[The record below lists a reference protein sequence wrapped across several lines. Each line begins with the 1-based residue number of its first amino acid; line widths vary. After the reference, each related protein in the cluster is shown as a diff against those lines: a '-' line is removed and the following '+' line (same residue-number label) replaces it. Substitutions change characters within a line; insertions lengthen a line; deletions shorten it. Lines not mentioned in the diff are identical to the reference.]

1 MNRNR
6 ISSPFM
12 IMTMALFMSGCAVMS
27 EEECV
32 TGDWHAIGFE
42 DGANGRTMNRLS
54 RYREACAK
62 HGITADAA
70 AYRAG
75 RDEGLYDY
83 CQPGRGYRVGLSG
96 QSYNGVCHAELE
108 RDFVSA
114 HRIGYQLYTLRSEVS
129 RVEYLLYEN
138 EDELEDIEHEI
149 GIRDGLLISDDTTR
163 EERIVLLAEL
173 KELSEDKGEI
183 ELQIK
188 QLIDE
193 RARRQ
198 YDVTLYEQE
207 VAEYGY

>member
-1 MNRNR
+1 
-6 ISSPFM
+6 
-12 IMTMALFMSGCAVMS
+12 
-27 EEECV
+27 
-32 TGDWHAIGFE
+32 
-42 DGANGRTMNRLS
+42 MNRLS

-83 CQPGRGYRVGLSG
+83 CQPSRGYRVGLSG

-129 RVEYLLYEN
+129 RVKYLLHKN
-138 EDELEDIEHEI
+138 EDALEDTEHKI
-149 GIRDGLLISDDTTR
+149 GIREGLLISDDTTK
-163 EERIVLLAEL
+163 EERVELLAEL

-183 ELQIK
+183 ELRIK

>member
-1 MNRNR
+1 MNRNTN
-6 ISSPFM
+6 SSPFM
-12 IMTMALFMSGCAVMS
+12 IMIIALFMSGCAVMS

-42 DGANGRTMNRLS
+42 DGADGRTMNQLS

-62 HGITADAA
+62 YGITADAA

-108 RDFVSA
+108 RDFVNA
-114 HRIGYQLYTLRSEVS
+114 HRIGYQLFTLRSEVS
-129 RVEYLLYEN
+129 RVEYQLHEN
-138 EDELEDIEHEI
+138 EDELEDIKHEI
-149 GIRDGLLISDDTTR
+149 GIREGILINDDTTR
-163 EERIVLLAEL
+163 EQRVVLLAEL

-183 ELQIK
+183 ELHIK

-193 RARRQ
+193 RAHRQ
-198 YDVTLYEQE
+198 YDVALYERE